1 MSNKYKLLLAY
12 EGTAYAG
19 WQVQPDAV
27 TIQELIQKALK
38 TILRDD
44 ISVVAAGRTDAGVHA
59 IGQVAH
65 FQCEKT
71 LDTFRFRHSLNGL
84 LPGDIRILAIEPA
97 HPDFHARNSA
107 LGKVYHYNL
116 HLNFAH
122 DPFKR
127 RTSFHLRDKL
137 DLDLMAECAKYFVGT
152 HDFTSFANQAYEGA
166 ASKDAVRTIKRIDLV
181 PKELGLC
188 LEFEG
193 DGFLYK
199 MVRNITGTILDVASG
214 KIALQKIPEIM
225 AGKDRRQAGQA
236 APAHGLF
243 LMRVDYPEDLIMTGN
258 IALPCS

>member
-1 MSNKYKLLLAY
+1 MSHKYKLILAY

-27 TIQELIQKALK
+27 TIQELIQKAIK
-38 TILRDD
+38 TILNEDVHV
-44 ISVVAAGRTDAGVHA
+44 IAAGRTDAGVHA

-65 FQCEKT
+65 FQCIKE

-84 LPGDIRILAIEPA
+84 LPMDIRVLSIELTDPN
-97 HPDFHARNSA
+97 FHARNCA
-107 LGKVYHYNL
+107 IGKVYHYNL

-122 DPFKR
+122 DPFSRK
-127 RTSFHLRDKL
+127 TSFHIREKL
-137 DLDLMAECAKYFVGT
+137 NLDVLAAASKYFVGT

-166 ASKDAVRTIKRIDLV
+166 ASKDAVRTIKRIDIV
-181 PKELGLC
+181 QKGFGVC

-199 MVRNITGTILDVASG
+199 MVRNITGTILDVALG
-214 KIALQKIPEIM
+214 KIPIEKIPEII
-225 AGKDRRQAGQA
+225 AGKDRRLAGQA

-243 LMRVDYPEDLIMTGN
+243 LIRVDYPEDLIRTEN
-258 IALPCS
+258 T